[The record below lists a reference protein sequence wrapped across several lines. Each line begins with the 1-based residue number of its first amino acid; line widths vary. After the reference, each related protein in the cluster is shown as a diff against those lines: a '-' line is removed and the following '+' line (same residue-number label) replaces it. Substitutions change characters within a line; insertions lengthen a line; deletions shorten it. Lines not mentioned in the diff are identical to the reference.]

1 MSHEHVR
8 SILRSF
14 VRYMYN
20 EYLEK
25 TEYVDYDHPAVES
38 QACDGVTFIYYEF
51 PVACESGRI
60 KTITEVRRRI
70 KSWNSP
76 E

>member
-1 MSHEHVR
+1 M
-8 SILRSF
+8 
-14 VRYMYN
+14 MYD

-60 KTITEVRRRI
+60 RTITEVRCRI
-70 KSWNSP
+70 KS
-76 E
+76 